1 MLTYYIDLKRPKN
14 SANKKMWEQVNL
26 MVILKWRYFSLEVFA
41 AKCGQVNFSNATV
54 SPIGQQLKHNDKY
67 FQENFDF
74 VIRVDTK
81 MPSLCLFK

>member
-26 MVILKWRYFSLEVFA
+26 MVILKWRYFSLEVSP
-41 AKCGQVNFSNATV
+41 KGQK
-54 SPIGQQLKHNDKY
+54 LKHNDKY